1 MTDSTN
7 PGSRETMKEK
17 LFCAVVLEISHG
29 LTAGEPAQARKVK
42 DPPWLSTYEQ
52 RFAPQE
58 FMKNYVANIVKQNPA
73 TNRDGTSARRPFP
86 TLDPSRARAPEDS
99 SRSTRPLVRR
109 AICSVRGMPL
119 AILAIGLIAGLGLM
133 SAVQVEAQTFT
144 FLHSFKATFG
154 PQFVGPFTKP
164 CLRHPTK
171 YWPYCPAAK

>member
-1 MTDSTN
+1 
-7 PGSRETMKEK
+7 
-17 LFCAVVLEISHG
+17 V
-29 LTAGEPAQARKVK
+29 GESAQARKMK
-42 DPPWLSTYEQ
+42 DPPWLHTYQ
-52 RFAPQE
+52 HWFAPQE
-58 FMKNYVANIVKQNPA
+58 IMKSCIADIERHNP
-73 TNRDGTSARRPFP
+73 TNRDDTSARRPFQTFIP
-86 TLDPSRARAPEDS
+86 GVARASGDS
-99 SRSTRPLVRR
+99 SRPTRPLVRR

-119 AILAIGLIAGLGLM
+119 AILAIGLIAGVGLM